1 VFVCRRFL
9 LKTQLAIPDDLRKEV
24 NRHIKEGKELL
35 AGDVFDGVQAEVENL
50 INETTYPN
58 FLKSDMYLQHVQA
71 MQNGELS
78 SGSTSSSGS
87 SGSSSG
93 GGRDLSGG
101 GPPLPTLHEDAEFVT
116 EMGSVGCRKL
126 PAIGQDVLPLTR
138 DMLMATQ
145 KRRAFELRPK
155 PEAYAGY
162 VACIYDVISV
172 FILLNGVRVCL
183 HAVEIQIHVRMLK
196 DGAFISHVTTSDYH
210 CESFSSLSG
219 TNIVGL
225 FSNGGICDLHVTFNL
240 TGCLTL
246 NYVNF
251 VGFEIL
257 SIAFKDDS
265 IVWCDTM

>member
-1 VFVCRRFL
+1 M
-9 LKTQLAIPDDLRKEV
+9 
-24 NRHIKEGKELL
+24 

-71 MQNGELS
+71 MQNGEMS

-116 EMGSVGCRKL
+116 EMGNAGCRKL

-162 VACIYDVISV
+162 VACISAVV
-172 FILLNGVRVCL
+172 VCL
-183 HAVEIQIHVRMLK
+183 HTLK
-196 DGAFISHVTTSDYH
+196 WCEGLPSCIENNTSYQVDH
-210 CESFSSLSG
+210 R
-219 TNIVGL
+219 
-225 FSNGGICDLHVTFNL
+225 
-240 TGCLTL
+240 
-246 NYVNF
+246 
-251 VGFEIL
+251 
-257 SIAFKDDS
+257 
-265 IVWCDTM
+265 